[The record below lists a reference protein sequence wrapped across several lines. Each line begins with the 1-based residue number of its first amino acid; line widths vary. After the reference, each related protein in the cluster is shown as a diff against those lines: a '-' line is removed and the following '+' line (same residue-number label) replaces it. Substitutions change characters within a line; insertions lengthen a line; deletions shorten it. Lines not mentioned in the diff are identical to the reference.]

1 MARLCPRPAAAPPP
15 LRVAALVSLRD
26 FLPLPARPQGR
37 ASTAWRLPPPQRRSA
52 AVVSAPAAAAPAGGA
67 APPAAA
73 LRPGEVH
80 LWWMRP
86 GAPDAAVAAR
96 CAALLPP
103 DEAAECGDAAG
114 DAARTR
120 LAQRAFLRA
129 VLARYCGAPAPALR
143 LARGARG
150 KPALAPPHAGLAF
163 NLTHTGGLVGVAVAA
178 AARVGLDA
186 EQAARR
192 PRADPLRVARRH
204 FAPAEVAAL
213 EAAASE
219 GARAALFLRLWTLK
233 EAYVKALGHGIG
245 ADPPLRG
252 FAFDLGGG
260 ELDLDACQDLDFDDA
275 IDGVGSA
282 AAPLSAAAIRFAG
295 GADCAARGRWSFT
308 LLSPTRGHVA
318 AVCLE
323 RGAGAPPPAI
333 AAFEADA
340 LLETVARVAPRVLA
354 RGDCGA
360 P

>member
-26 FLPLPARPQGR
+26 FLPLPERPQGR
-37 ASTAWRLPPPQRRSA
+37 TSTAWCPPPPQRRSA
-52 AVVSAPAAAAPAGGA
+52 AAAAAPAAAAPDGGA

-80 LWWMRP
+80 VWWMRP
-86 GAPDAAVAAR
+86 GAPDAAASAR

-103 DEAAECGDAAG
+103 DEAAECGDLVA
-114 DAARTR
+114 DAAARAR

-163 NLTHTGGLVGVAVAA
+163 NLTHTDGLVGVAVAA

-186 EQAARR
+186 EPAARR

-213 EAAASE
+213 EAASD

-252 FAFDLGGG
+252 FAFDLGSG
-260 ELDLDACQDLDFDDA
+260 ELDLDAGADLDFDDA

-282 AAPLSAAAIRFAG
+282 AAAPPAAAIRFAG
-295 GADCAARGRWSFT
+295 GAVAAARGRWSFA
-308 LLSPTRGHVA
+308 LLAPTRGHVA

-360 P
+360 Q